1 MPNRSADSLEAE
13 GLADR
18 SRRRIRG
25 SVGIGVYRSGR
36 RGLGRGR
43 DTYSHAESTAK
54 VIENDPGAGVA
65 SVIHGGGG
73 GGMGEERIDA
83 KKAPVLRPARRM
95 LGGLW
100 VDLGI
105 GSRESTGL
113 ARP

>member
-1 MPNRSADSLEAE
+1 MAHPGAGGSLALSERVARVE
-13 GLADR
+13 
-18 SRRRIRG
+18 
-25 SVGIGVYRSGR
+25 
-36 RGLGRGR
+36 LGRVR

-73 GGMGEERIDA
+73 GGGVGEERLDA

-105 GSRESTGL
+105 GSRESAGL